1 MENLSDIAL
10 MNQVKQGDLDKM
22 GLLFER
28 HNRPLFGFFYH
39 MTRQGEISED
49 LVQTVFYR
57 MLKYRKNFRG
67 EGKFTTWMYHIARNA
82 LVDYNKKKRPIQY
95 ANQLDDWERQL
106 SDEQTAEKSIQQ
118 REEKALLQEAINRL
132 SPEKRELII
141 LSKYQ
146 ELKHEQI
153 ANMLNCKTGTVK
165 VRIFRALQDLKNIFH
180 QLTKEVQP

>member
-1 MENLSDIAL
+1 

-39 MTRQGEISED
+39 LTRQGDVSED

-67 EGKFTTWMYHIARNA
+67 EGKFTTWMYHIARNVA
-82 LVDYNKKKRPIQY
+82 TDYRKKNRPIQY
-95 ANQLDDWERQL
+95 TDEFSDWEERL
-106 SDEQTAEKSIQQ
+106 SDGKTIEKNIQAQ
-118 REEKALLQEAINRL
+118 EDQQLLKLAMGKL
-132 SPEKRELII
+132 SPEKREILI

-146 ELKHEQI
+146 KLKHDEIGQI
-153 ANMLNCKTGTVK
+153 LGCKPGTAK
-165 VRIFRALQDLKNIFH
+165 VRIFRALQDLKNIFL

>member
-1 MENLSDIAL
+1 

-28 HNRPLFGFFYH
+28 HNRSLFGFFYH
-39 MTRQGEISED
+39 MTRQGDLSED

-67 EGKFTTWMYHIARNA
+67 DGKFTTWMFHIARNV
-82 LVDYNKKKRPIQY
+82 LTDHRKKHKPLQY
-95 ANQLDDWERQL
+95 TDEFSDWEERL
-106 SDEQTAEKSIQQ
+106 SDGSNIEKSIQAKENSQ
-118 REEKALLQEAINRL
+118 LLQHAMNRL
-132 SPEKRELII
+132 SPDKKELLV

-146 ELKHEQI
+146 QMKHEEIGQ
-153 ANMLNCKTGTVK
+153 LLGCKAGTVK

-180 QLTKEVQP
+180 QLTKEAKA